1 VRSPDLRPRTA
12 LTAGVVIVVA
22 AASFGAWAV
31 TRPTAP
37 GAPSYLLVA
46 AARTTMRQALSSTGT
61 IEPATTATLS
71 FGAPGEITAVQ
82 AKVGQHVTQGQT
94 LATMD
99 SATLKAQAAQA
110 TAGLAGAQSQL
121 AQDEASSA
129 SNPQLTADQASVNA
143 AQSQV
148 DSANAALSGTV
159 LTAPIDGIV
168 TTVGLTV
175 GPTAGGGGDG
185 TGGGADVGSEGA
197 GDTGSGGDSGG
208 GGDTSDAGGGGDA
221 EGSSGSGSTGSGSSA
236 SSITVISAHDV
247 IDADV
252 DASQVG
258 QIKTGDQVVIT
269 TNGAPGPVAGRVA
282 SIGLTADTS
291 SGVATFPLVIDVTG
305 TPSGLYAGA
314 SATVS
319 IIYNQLTGVLAVPT
333 AAVRPSG
340 GRTVVYTM
348 VHGRQVARPVTI
360 GLTTGGQTQIT
371 SGLTAGERVVVA
383 IPRDAGRGS
392 RGNSGGGNVFLF
404 GPGGG
409 LPGGGNVRIRRAGG
423 FVGGGP
429 GG

>member
-1 VRSPDLRPRTA
+1 MRSLDLRPRTA

-31 TRPTAP
+31 TRPTTP
-37 GAPSYLLVA
+37 GAPSYLLVP

-71 FGAPGEITAVQ
+71 FGAPGQVTAVP
-82 AKVGQHVTQGQT
+82 ARVGQHVTQGQT

-110 TAGLAGAQSQL
+110 NASLAGAQAQL

-129 SNPQLTADQASVNA
+129 ASAQLTADQASVNA

-175 GPTAGGGGDG
+175 GPTAGGRGDG
-185 TGGGADVGSEGA
+185 TGSGAGGADASSGGG
-197 GDTGSGGDSGG
+197 GDTDG

-236 SSITVISAHDV
+236 SSTPVICAKAV

-258 QIKTGDQVVIT
+258 QVKTGDHVVIT
-269 TNGAPGPVAGRVA
+269 TNGAPGPVAGTVA
-282 SIGLTADTS
+282 SIGLIANTS

-319 IIYNQLTGVLAVPT
+319 IIYHQLTDVLAVPA

-340 GRTVVYTM
+340 GRTVVYTI

-371 SGLTAGERVVVA
+371 SGLTAGERVVVP
-383 IPRDAGRGS
+383 IPRDAGGGS
-392 RGNSGGGNVFLF
+392 PGNSGGGNIFLF

-409 LPGGGNVRIRRAGG
+409 FPGGGNVRIRPAGG